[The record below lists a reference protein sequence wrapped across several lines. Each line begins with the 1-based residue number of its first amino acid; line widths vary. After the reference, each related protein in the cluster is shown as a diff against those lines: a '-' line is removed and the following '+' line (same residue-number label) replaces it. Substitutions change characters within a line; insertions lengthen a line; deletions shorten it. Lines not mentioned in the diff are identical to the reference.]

1 MKNQS
6 GFWRSCVCAAT
17 LAFLVIPKAF
27 AATDLAVSAV
37 AGCSA
42 SLGGVIESGNGL
54 RANGG
59 TAVLRCPL
67 RKLSGAGVEHTIYAR
82 VHRAQSSS
90 ADPFCY
96 LISTAPYGSNTE
108 LSYGYASSQAG
119 VQSIEVP
126 TPGLY
131 LTGYLDLYCL
141 LNADDTL
148 YGVRHVQV
156 E

>member
-1 MKNQS
+1 MKNRR
-6 GFWRSCVCAAT
+6 GFWCTCVCAA
-17 LAFLVIPKAF
+17 AVAVIAISNAL
-27 AATDLAVSAV
+27 AATDLTISAV

-42 SLGGVIESGNGL
+42 SLGGVVESGNGL

-59 TAVLRCPL
+59 TAVVRCPL
-67 RKLSGAGVEHTIYAR
+67 RKLSGAGIEHTLYAR
-82 VHRAQSSS
+82 VQRAQSSG

-96 LISTAPYGSNTE
+96 LISTAPYGNNTE
-108 LSYGYASSQAG
+108 VSYGYASSQAG
-119 VQSIEVP
+119 VQSIAVP

-131 LTGYLDLYCL
+131 LTGYMDLYCL
-141 LNADDTL
+141 LNTDDTL